1 MQWDDTTRTLTIG
14 ARKGQFAGMWAA
26 RTFQIVLVGPGHGI
40 GEGITS
46 AAGEVHEYILLLNQ
60 SRSIQSKTYKS
71 ICEFTV
77 RFTIQLLPSLQSNRT
92 SLSFADGLM
101 DHKHGD

>member
-46 AAGEVHEYILLLNQ
+46 APGEVHADVLPLNY
-60 SRSIQSKTYKS
+60 SRS
-71 ICEFTV
+71 
-77 RFTIQLLPSLQSNRT
+77 L
-92 SLSFADGLM
+92 
-101 DHKHGD
+101 